1 MKLEVVDSAR
11 YSILKGMRIDSIYP
25 VLDNEWHCITKDLIL
40 IVGYK
45 AGIVTVGIG
54 ETELEAKDSISIIAK
69 VPDLYR
75 MRRKK
80 LGVKSIIEFMQWEI
94 DENNFID

>member
-11 YSILKGMRIDSIYP
+11 YSILKSMRIDSIYP
-25 VLDNEWHCITKDLIL
+25 VLDNEWHCTAKDLIL
-40 IVGYK
+40 IINYK
-45 AGIVTVGIG
+45 SGIVTVGEG
-54 ETELEAKDSISIIAK
+54 ETEHQAKDSISIIAK
-69 VPDLYR
+69 IPDLYR

-80 LGVKSIIEFMQWEI
+80 LGLKSIIEFMQWEI

>member
-11 YSILKGMRIDSIYP
+11 YSILKSMRIDSIYP
-25 VLDNEWHCITKDLIL
+25 VLDNEWHCVAGDLIL
-40 IVGYK
+40 IINYK
-45 AGIVTVGIG
+45 AGIVTIGIG
-54 ETELEAKDSISIIAK
+54 DNEHQAKDSISIVGK
-69 VPDLYR
+69 LPDLYR

-94 DENNFID
+94 DANNFID

>member
-11 YSILKGMRIDSIYP
+11 YSILKSMRIDSIYP
-25 VLDNEWHCITKDLIL
+25 VLDNEWHCIAGDLIL
-40 IVGYK
+40 IINYK

-54 ETELEAKDSISIIAK
+54 ETEHQAKDSISIIAK
-69 VPDLYR
+69 IPDLYR

-80 LGVKSIIEFMQWEI
+80 LGLKSIIEFMQWEI

>member
-11 YSILKGMRIDSIYP
+11 YSILKSMRIDSIYP
-25 VLDNEWHCITKDLIL
+25 VLDNEWHCTTKDLIL
-40 IVGYK
+40 IVSYK
-45 AGIVTVGIG
+45 SGIVTVGIG

-69 VPDLYR
+69 VSDLYR